1 MSLIRRSLLVG
12 SLLAALATAAA
23 CQPPGAA
30 RYSRQAAQASLK
42 KLGTPGL
49 ILGEF
54 HLTKVTDG
62 DTIRVDGLDSSL
74 RLIGLD
80 AEETFKNDPDRRGAE
95 GDFDA
100 YLRAKRGGGRHPV
113 KAATPLGEDAKNFA
127 KQFFHDHEKVRIERD
142 VPGEIRDRYD
152 RYLAYVFAEIDGKW
166 VNYNVECVRAGMSPY
181 FMKYGY
187 SQRFHADFVAA
198 EAEARAAKRGI
209 WDPTKQ
215 HYPDYDERRTW
226 WTARAEFIARYQP
239 QVDNDPNFI
248 VLTHWDAMKKIEDRV
263 GQEVA
268 ILATVGDIKLGD
280 RGPTKV
286 MLSRKMFGD
295 FPLVFFD
302 KDVFA
307 ASGVAAFKGEF
318 IVAKG
323 VVTTYTNKYTKK
335 KQFQIQVDRVGQ
347 LLLPDIPEF
356 KPPQ

>member
-1 MSLIRRSLLVG
+1 
-12 SLLAALATAAA
+12 
-23 CQPPGAA
+23 
-30 RYSRQAAQASLK
+30 
-42 KLGTPGL
+42 
-49 ILGEF
+49 
-54 HLTKVTDG
+54 
-62 DTIRVDGLDSSL
+62 
-74 RLIGLD
+74 
-80 AEETFKNDPDRRGAE
+80 
-95 GDFDA
+95 
-100 YLRAKRGGGRHPV
+100 
-113 KAATPLGEDAKNFA
+113 
-127 KQFFHDHEKVRIERD
+127 

-280 RGPTKV
+280 RGRPRSCCRARCSAT
-286 MLSRKMFGD
+286 SRWCSSTRTSSR
-295 FPLVFFD
+295 P
-302 KDVFA
+302 A
-307 ASGVAAFKGEF
+307 ASLRSRASSSSPRAS
-318 IVAKG
+318 
-323 VVTTYTNKYTKK
+323 
-335 KQFQIQVDRVGQ
+335 
-347 LLLPDIPEF
+347 
-356 KPPQ
+356 